1 MTNATD
7 QFIHYL
13 NVKNYT
19 AQLLAIRGDAQRDTL
34 LQLLAD
40 ELAHARHMGWQP
52 PPGSIETRRLYG
64 LE

>member
-19 AQLLAIRGDAQRDTL
+19 AQLVGSQSCGQREML
-34 LQLLAD
+34 LRLLAD

-52 PPGSIETRRLYG
+52 SPGSIETRRLYG

>member
-19 AQLLAIRGDAQRDTL
+19 AQLRAMPDDAHRDTL
-34 LQLLAD
+34 LRLLAN

-52 PPGSIETRRLYG
+52 APGSLETRRLYG
-64 LE
+64 LD

>member
-13 NVKNYT
+13 NIKNYT
-19 AQLLAIRGDAQRDTL
+19 AQLADAGVGGQRDML
-34 LQLLAD
+34 LRLLAD

-52 PPGSIETRRLYG
+52 SPGSLETRRLYG
-64 LE
+64 LD

>member
-1 MTNATD
+1 MTNATN

-19 AQLLAIRGDAQRDTL
+19 AQLLAMPDDAPKDTL
-34 LQLLAD
+34 LRLLAN
-40 ELAHARHMGWQP
+40 ELALARQMGWQP
-52 PPGSIETRRLYG
+52 APGSIETRRLYG